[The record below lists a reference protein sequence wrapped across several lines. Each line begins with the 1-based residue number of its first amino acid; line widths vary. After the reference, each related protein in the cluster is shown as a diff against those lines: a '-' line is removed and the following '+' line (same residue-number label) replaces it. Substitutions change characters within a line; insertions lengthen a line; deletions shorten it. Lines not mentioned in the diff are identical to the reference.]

1 MTQKPLI
8 IANWKC
14 NPTSQ
19 KEAGHLFGAV
29 ERGLR
34 ETTEAEV
41 VICPPFVWLFSFY
54 PQPAKDSRKKMSPD
68 LGQIKLGGQDCHW
81 ENKGAYTGEVSP
93 AMLKDLGCQ
102 YVILGHSER
111 RRYFQETDEM
121 INRKIKAALKA
132 GLRPVL
138 CIGEEV
144 RDSFDSQGQPLN
156 EMSLVVAEQLE
167 KDLAGLPAA
176 RLREIV
182 ITYEPVWAIST
193 EAGSLACSPDD
204 AMKAALL
211 IRKTLIKLYNRP
223 VAEKV
228 KIIYGGSVNSRNVA
242 DYLKGAGMDG
252 VLVGGASLNASEF
265 IKLIEQTV
273 S

>member
-1 MTQKPLI
+1 MNNKPLI
-8 IANWKC
+8 IANWKM
-14 NPTSQ
+14 NPPHL
-19 KEAGHLFGAV
+19 KEANHLFEAV
-29 ERGLR
+29 TR
-34 ETTEAEV
+34 EMGKIKGAEV
-41 VICPPFVWLFSFY
+41 VICPPFAYL
-54 PQPAKDSRKKMSPD
+54 KKGDSLLVNQTGPV
-68 LGQIKLGGQDCHW
+68 KLGGQDCFW

-121 INRKIKAALKA
+121 VNRKIKAALKA

-167 KDLAGLPAA
+167 KGLAGLPAA
-176 RLREIV
+176 RLREVV

-228 KIIYGGSVNSRNVA
+228 KIIYGGSVDSRNVA

-265 IKLIEQTV
+265 IKLVEQTV